1 MRWFAVPGLLE
12 GVLGMPASR
21 AARFLTSV
29 AGLSLVLSR
38 GAAAQTAYRTGPPPL
53 WVKPIPVAI
62 AAPPPSGNV
71 TGGFELL
78 LLDRQEAVLA
88 PALERF
94 RHVAYRLLDEAAVQ
108 DHSQIEI
115 VFDSS
120 YEHLTLH
127 SVTVTRGARSINQ
140 LRPNR
145 IRVVQK
151 ESRLD
156 YQIYDGSLSLVVLL
170 EDVRRGDVVEYSYTI
185 QGANPVFAGH
195 YMTVVSL
202 QATVPLH
209 HVSFRLIWP
218 RDRELFVSRHDTSLE
233 PAVQM
238 AGRYREYV
246 WSTANIAPKVL
257 DADLPSWY
265 EPFPEIQL
273 SDFASWSRVAAWG
286 DSLFAAPAPVP
297 PALEASLVAIRSA
310 HRSTAERV
318 LSALRFVQDDVRYL
332 GVEIG
337 VNSHVPFPPATVM
350 ERRYGDC
357 KDKALLLITMLR
369 ALGVTARPALVSTE
383 YGGHIRDWH
392 ATAKIFDH
400 AIVQAEV
407 DGRVYWLDGT
417 ALHEGGHLESLA
429 PPFGAALVLG
439 RSVDSLSTI
448 PSPQITEP
456 LTDVSVSLELGDV
469 GSPASMQV
477 ETEYRGRVADAARS
491 SMRTSS
497 VEELRRRYTDFYS
510 ELYPAIHSEAPPQV
524 SDDQAANLVHTT
536 ERYSIP
542 DFWHF
547 SRDQNGY
554 VGTFE
559 PLELARAL
567 PSSRAEHR
575 TMPLAVTQ
583 RSHIR
588 YTINA
593 RLKQG
598 WHIPAEDTTIET
610 SAVHFTYRARAQG
623 EVLTLTYDYSTFAD
637 HVAPGAAADHL
648 EKLSRI
654 RKLLVFV
661 VTPPIAAAS
670 LATWANPRELNWSVL
685 LAAVFVTAVAVLF
698 AVRLSRAPAPPWP
711 RGPAG
716 TDGTTK
722 GLGGW
727 LILVGIAV
735 SLGPLHALFIIL
747 KSAPYYTASSWARLT
762 TPSAPS
768 YHVLWA
774 PTLLFELVSNLT
786 LIVFSALL
794 ISLFFRRRR
803 LFPAVFVVFTVA
815 RVTIDWLDAL
825 LANAIPAVRDRGV
838 NWSNHWSVLAA
849 GIIWVTY
856 MFRSRRVQNT
866 FVN

>member
-1 MRWFAVPGLLE
+1 MPGLLE
-12 GVLGMPASR
+12 GLLGLPAPR

-29 AGLSLVLSR
+29 AGLAFVLSS
-38 GAAAQTAYRTGPPPL
+38 GVAAQTAYRTGPPPP
-53 WVKPIPVAI
+53 WVHPLPVAVD
-62 AAPPPSGNV
+62 APPPSGRV

-108 DHSQIEI
+108 DQSQIEI
-115 VFDSS
+115 IFDSS
-120 YEHLTLH
+120 YEQLTLH
-127 SVTVTRGARSINQ
+127 SVTVTRAARSSDQ
-140 LRPNR
+140 LQPNR

-185 QGANPVFAGH
+185 RGANPVFAGH

-202 QATVPLH
+202 QAPVPLH
-209 HVSFRLIWP
+209 QLSFRLIWP
-218 RDRELFVSRHDTSLE
+218 SERELFVRRHDTSLE
-233 PAVQM
+233 PAVQV
-238 AGRYREYV
+238 AGQYREYV
-246 WSTANIAPKVL
+246 WSTTNVAPKVL

-265 EPFPEIQL
+265 EPFPGIQL
-273 SDFASWSRVAAWG
+273 SDFASWSQVAAWG
-286 DSLFAAPAPVP
+286 DSLFAAPAPLP
-297 PALEASLVAIRSA
+297 PALEASLAAIRSA

-337 VNSHVPFPPATVM
+337 INSHVPAPPATVIG
-350 ERRYGDC
+350 RRYGDC
-357 KDKALLLITMLR
+357 KDKALLLVTMLR
-369 ALGVTARPALVSTE
+369 ALGVTARPALVSTD

-407 DGRVYWLDGT
+407 AGRVYWLDGT
-417 ALHEGGHLESLA
+417 ALHEGGRLESVA
-429 PPFGAALVLG
+429 SPFGAALVLG

-448 PSPQITEP
+448 LSPRLTEP
-456 LTDVSVSLELGDV
+456 LTDVSVSLELGGV
-469 GSPASMQV
+469 GSPADMRV
-477 ETEYRGRVADAARS
+477 ETEYRGRVADATRS
-491 SMRTSS
+491 SIHTSS
-497 VEELRRRYTDFYS
+497 VEELQRRYTDFYS
-510 ELYPAIHSEAPPQV
+510 ELYPAIRSAAPPQV
-524 SDDQAANLVHTT
+524 SDDEAANLVHTT

-547 SRDQNGY
+547 SRNQNGY

-559 PLELARAL
+559 ALELAHAI
-567 PSSRAEHR
+567 PSSTAAHR
-575 TMPLAVTQ
+575 TMPLAVTHPG
-583 RSHIR
+583 HIR
-588 YTINA
+588 YTIKA
-593 RLKQG
+593 RLQQG
-598 WHIPAEDTTIET
+598 WHIAPEDTTIET
-610 SAVHFTYRARAQG
+610 PAVHFSYRAWAQG
-623 EVLTLTYDYSTFAD
+623 EVFTLSYDYATVAD
-637 HVAPGAAADHL
+637 HVVPRAVADHL

-654 RKLLVFV
+654 RKLLVFS
-661 VTPPIAAAS
+661 VTPPSAAAS
-670 LATWANPRELNWSVL
+670 PATWADPREWNWSVL
-685 LAAVFVTAVAVLF
+685 LAAVVVTTVAVLL
-698 AVRLSRAPAPPWP
+698 AVRLSRAPAPTWP

-716 TDGTTK
+716 ADGTTK

-727 LILVGIAV
+727 LILVGIGV
-735 SLGPLHALFIIL
+735 SLGPLPMLLTLL
-747 KSAPYYTASSWARLT
+747 KSAPTYTASSWARLT
-762 TPSAPS
+762 TPSASS

-803 LFPAVFVVFTVA
+803 LFPAVFVIFIVA
-815 RVTIDWLDAL
+815 RVIIDLIDAF
-825 LANAIPAVRDRGV
+825 LANAIPAVKDRAPV
-838 NWSNHWSVLAA
+838 DWSSHSRALTT
-849 GIIWVTY
+849 GIVWVTY